1 METLL
6 IDIRYGVRSL
16 LKRPGFT
23 AVAAVTLALGIGA
36 TTTIFSV
43 VNGILLRPLPGISRP
58 DRLIDVHATAPGGSS
73 FHSFSHSEFL
83 YYREQTNL
91 LDGLIAYTGTPF
103 NMNTGAQPER
113 VYGMVVSGNYFDV
126 LGTRPSQGRFFL
138 AEEDQT
144 PGTHP
149 VVVLSYGLWQQRFG
163 SNPTILG
170 KNITLNG
177 RSFSVIGVAPE
188 GFRGT
193 RAGMMPDIWVP
204 LMMRNGAEREERGS
218 RGLEMIGRLK
228 EGVTIAQVQGAM
240 SSLANQL
247 AETYPE
253 TNRGLGID
261 LRAASPVPGQVRGA
275 VIGFMAILMLIVGL
289 VLLIACT
296 NVGAMTLA
304 RANARRKELAIRLA
318 VGAGQWRIVRQL
330 LIESVLLFLIGGGAG
345 ILLAVWAIRFLL
357 AYKMPSDVP
366 VSLDLGI
373 DFRVL
378 LFTLLVSLATGF
390 VFGLLPA
397 LQASQTDVLTAL
409 KNDSPAGTQRSRT
422 RSAFVIAQVAISLV
436 LLITASLFLRSLRN
450 ASTIDLGFH
459 PEGVETVTFDL
470 DTQGYKEAQGREF
483 YRDIQQRVAALP
495 GVQSVSLAR
504 MVPLNGS
511 NMKVSVNVAGSGAPE
526 EQRATVGLNVVDSGY
541 FETMDLPILR
551 GRGFSDADKPG
562 SPAVAVINE
571 TMARRFYPG
580 DDISAALGK
589 SFSGLERQ
597 EGGRVEII
605 GVVKDAK
612 YDTLGEDP
620 QAFVYQPY
628 QQSYSGEMTMHIRT
642 TTNPAGVLASV
653 RREVASLDKDLPLLN
668 VMPLTEQIG
677 VSLLPLRLAA
687 TIGGTLGLVGVL
699 LAAIGIFGIVNYSVS
714 QRTREIGIRMAL
726 GARTWDVL
734 RMVMRQGLWLAVVG
748 VVIGLA
754 ISFALT
760 RALGSL
766 LYGVGATDPIVFIGT
781 SLLLVAVAF
790 IASYQPAR
798 RATKVDPL
806 VALRYE

>member
-6 IDIRYGVRSL
+6 RDIRYGVRSL

-43 VNGILLRPLPGISRP
+43 VNGILLRPLPGIERP
-58 DRLIDVHATAPGGSS
+58 DRLIDVHATAPSGSS
-73 FHSFSHSEFL
+73 FHSFSHPEFL
-83 YYREQTNL
+83 YYRQQTNL

-103 NMNTGAQPER
+103 NMNTGGQPER
-113 VYGMVVSGNYFDV
+113 VYGMLVSGNYFDV

-138 AEEDQT
+138 TEEDQT

-149 VVVLSYGLWQQRFG
+149 VVVLSHGLWQKRFA
-163 SNPTILG
+163 SNQAIIG
-170 KNITLNG
+170 KNIALNG

-193 RAGMMPDIWVP
+193 SAGMMPDIWVP
-204 LMMRNGAEREERGS
+204 LMMRSGAEREERGS

-228 EGVTIAQVQGAM
+228 DGATIAQAQGAM

-247 AETYPE
+247 AEAYPD

-261 LRAASPVPGQVRGA
+261 LRPASPVPGQVRGA
-275 VIGFMAILMLIVGL
+275 VIGFMAILMFIVGL

-318 VGAGQWRIVRQL
+318 VGAGRWRIVRQL
-330 LIESVLLFLIGGGAG
+330 LIESMLLFLIGGGTG

-357 AYKMPSDVP
+357 AYKLPSDVP
-366 VSLDLGI
+366 VSLDLGL

-378 LFTLLVSLATGF
+378 LFTLLVSLATGLL
-390 VFGLLPA
+390 FGLLPA
-397 LQASQTDVLTAL
+397 LQASKTDVLSGL
-409 KNDSPAGTQRSRT
+409 KNDSLAGTQRSRT

-450 ASTIDLGFH
+450 AGSIDLGFH

-470 DTQGYKEAQGREF
+470 NTQGYKEPQGREF
-483 YRDIQQRVAALP
+483 YREIQQRVAALP
-495 GVQSVSLAR
+495 GVRSVSLAR
-504 MVPLNGS
+504 MVPLNGN
-511 NMKVSVNVAGSGAPE
+511 NMKVSVNVAGAGAPE
-526 EQRATVGLNVVDSGY
+526 EQRATVGLNVIDSRY
-541 FETMDLPILR
+541 FETMELPILR
-551 GRGFSDADKPG
+551 GRSFSDSDKPG
-562 SPAVAVINE
+562 SPAVAIINE

-580 DDISAALGK
+580 DDVSAALGK
-589 SFSGLERQ
+589 TFGGLERE

-605 GVVKDAK
+605 GVVKDGK

-620 QAFVYQPY
+620 QPFVFQPY
-628 QQSYSGEMTMHIRT
+628 QQSYSGEMTMHIRINT
-642 TTNPAGVLASV
+642 DAAGVLAGV
-653 RREVASLDKDLPLLN
+653 RREVTALDKDLPLLN
-668 VMPLTEQIG
+668 VMPLTAQIG
-677 VSLLPLRLAA
+677 VSLLPLRVAA
-687 TIGGTLGLVGVL
+687 TVGGTLGLVGVL

-714 QRTREIGIRMAL
+714 QRTREFGIRMAL

-734 RMVMRQGLWLAVVG
+734 RMVMRQGLLLALVG
-748 VVIGLA
+748 VAIGLA

-766 LYGVGATDPIVFIGT
+766 LYGVGATDPLVFIGT
-781 SLLLVAVAF
+781 ALLLVGVAF

>member
-1 METLL
+1 MF
-6 IDIRYGVRSL
+6 I
-16 LKRPGFT
+16 
-23 AVAAVTLALGIGA
+23 
-36 TTTIFSV
+36 
-43 VNGILLRPLPGISRP
+43 
-58 DRLIDVHATAPGGSS
+58 
-73 FHSFSHSEFL
+73 
-83 YYREQTNL
+83 
-91 LDGLIAYTGTPF
+91 
-103 NMNTGAQPER
+103 
-113 VYGMVVSGNYFDV
+113 VS
-126 LGTRPSQGRFFL
+126 
-138 AEEDQT
+138 
-144 PGTHP
+144 
-149 VVVLSYGLWQQRFG
+149 
-163 SNPTILG
+163 
-170 KNITLNG
+170 
-177 RSFSVIGVAPE
+177 
-188 GFRGT
+188 
-193 RAGMMPDIWVP
+193 
-204 LMMRNGAEREERGS
+204 
-218 RGLEMIGRLK
+218 
-228 EGVTIAQVQGAM
+228 
-240 SSLANQL
+240 
-247 AETYPE
+247 
-253 TNRGLGID
+253 
-261 LRAASPVPGQVRGA
+261 
-275 VIGFMAILMLIVGL
+275 L

-330 LIESVLLFLIGGGAG
+330 LIESVLLFLVGGGAG

-357 AYKMPSDVP
+357 AYKLPSDVP

-378 LFTLLVSLATGF
+378 LFTLLVSLATGLL
-390 VFGLLPA
+390 FGLVPA
-397 LQASQTDVLTAL
+397 LQASKTDVLPAL

-422 RSAFVIAQVAISLV
+422 RSAFVIAQIAISLV

-450 ASTIDLGFH
+450 AGSIDLGFH

-470 DTQGYKEAQGREF
+470 DTQGYKEARGREF
-483 YRDIQQRVAALP
+483 YREIQQRVAALP

-511 NMKVSVNVAGSGAPE
+511 NMKVRVNVAGVGAPE
-526 EQRATVGLNVVDSGY
+526 EQNTMVGLNVVDTGY
-541 FETMDLPILR
+541 FETMELPVLR
-551 GRGFSDADKPG
+551 GRGFSDSDKAG

-580 DDISAALGK
+580 GDVSAAVGK
-589 SFSGLERQ
+589 TFSGLESV
-597 EGGRVEII
+597 ESGRVEII
-605 GVVKDAK
+605 GVVKDGK

-620 QAFVYQPY
+620 QPFVYRPY

-642 TTNPAGVLASV
+642 RTDPAGVLAGV
-653 RREVASLDKDLPLLN
+653 RREVTSLDKDLPLLN

-677 VSLLPLRLAA
+677 VSLLPLRVAA
-687 TIGGTLGLVGVL
+687 TVGGTLGLVGLL

-734 RMVMRQGLWLAVVG
+734 RMVMRQGLLLAVVG
-748 VVIGLA
+748 VAIGLV

-781 SLLLVAVAF
+781 SLLLVSVAF